1 MKWKNVNN
9 KEGRQNY
16 RRLRNELK
24 RSTDKSNKKYLDS
37 ICDKVMQIQRKGC
50 NNIIYMMMN

>member
-9 KEGRQNY
+9 KEGWQNY

-24 RSTDKSNKKYLDS
+24 RATDKSNKKYLEN
-37 ICDKVMQIQRKGC
+37 ICDKVMQIQRTGC
-50 NNIIYMMMN
+50 NNVIYMKMN

>member
-24 RSTDKSNKKYLDS
+24 RATDKSNKKYLDN
-37 ICDKVMQIQRKGC
+37 ICDTVMQIQRTGC
-50 NNIIYMMMN
+50 NNVIYMKMN